1 MELNPFIAA
10 LRTDR
15 GPQRQ
20 AQTAMD
26 AARTAWR
33 AEPGGEQ
40 LAEELYRYGKGAP
53 LEMCPLLE
61 AMFTEVG
68 EAERLI
74 ALLVRH
80 YCAALKANPIGHPP
94 FRHGFDGA
102 AGTLLLARSGRV
114 QLMIQA
120 REPGRLDHRTYTF
133 SDASRF
139 DAVLAGEGQ
148 ARIVRARPAGGTAV
162 QFDREA
168 LSLRG
173 GERIALDSASETLVV
188 DSVERRL
195 VVLRLMRSAA
205 EPEPGREYD
214 AQSGALLSQSAGTI
228 ATSRQEMI
236 VALLGRMGR
245 SDAAPEMA
253 WLATGE
259 GDRSLRWQALRECLA
274 LDSAEGFA
282 ALGNMARAA
291 NDPLAANAGALRA
304 QLLENYPEFAELGA
318 TGCRA

>member
-1 MELNPFIAA
+1 MEMNPFIAA

-15 GPQRQ
+15 GPQRK
-20 AQTAMD
+20 AQTAME
-26 AARTAWR
+26 AARVAWR
-33 AEPGGEQ
+33 AESGGEQ
-40 LAEELYRYGKGAP
+40 LAEELSRFGEGAP

-61 AMFTEVG
+61 AMFTEAG
-68 EAERLI
+68 EAERLM

-102 AGTLLLARSGRV
+102 AGTLLLARSGRA

-120 REPGRLDHRTYTF
+120 REPGRLDHRAYTF
-133 SDASRF
+133 SDASRY
-139 DAVLAGEGQ
+139 DAVLAGEAQ

-162 QFDREA
+162 QFDCEA
-168 LSLRG
+168 ISLRG
-173 GERIALDSASETLVV
+173 GERIALDAASETLVI
-188 DSVERRL
+188 DSVYRRL
-195 VVLRLMRSAA
+195 VVLRLMRNAA
-205 EPEPGREYD
+205 ESEPGREYD
-214 AQSGALLSQSAGTI
+214 ARSGALLSHSAGTI

-245 SDAAPEMA
+245 TDAASEMGR
-253 WLATGE
+253 LAMGQ

-282 ALGNMARAA
+282 ALGDMARAA

-304 QLLENYPEFAELGA
+304 QLLETYPQFAELEA
-318 TGCRA
+318 ARCRA